1 MDLITVKELFKNR
14 EEYLDKKVT
23 VGGWIRSI
31 RDSKTFGF
39 IVVNDGSYFEPLQ
52 VVYHDKMENFQEI
65 SKQNVGAAIVVT
77 GTLVATPQ
85 AKQPFE
91 IQADEITVE
100 GASAPDYPLQK
111 KRHSFEYLRTIS
123 HLRPRTNTFQ
133 AVFRVRSLAAYAIHQ
148 FFQERGFVYV
158 HTPLI
163 TGSDCEGAGEMFRVT
178 TLDMENLP
186 KNEDGYLGHDVAVF
200 ADEGVDDRRNK
211 PYSKWS
217 A

>member
-1 MDLITVKELFKNR
+1 MELVTVRELFKNR
-14 EEYLDKKVT
+14 EQYLDKKVT

-52 VVYHDKMENFQEI
+52 VVYHDKMENFDEI
-65 SKQNVGAAIVVT
+65 SRQNVGAAIIVT

-91 IQADEITVE
+91 IQADEVTVE

-123 HLRPRTNTFQ
+123 HLRPRTNIPGRISSTFHDRICDPP
-133 AVFRVRSLAAYAIHQ
+133 VLPG
-148 FFQERGFVYV
+148 ERICVCT
-158 HTPLI
+158 HT
-163 TGSDCEGAGEMFRVT
+163 TDHR
-178 TLDMENLP
+178 
-186 KNEDGYLGHDVAVF
+186 K
-200 ADEGVDDRRNK
+200 
-211 PYSKWS
+211 
-217 A
+217 